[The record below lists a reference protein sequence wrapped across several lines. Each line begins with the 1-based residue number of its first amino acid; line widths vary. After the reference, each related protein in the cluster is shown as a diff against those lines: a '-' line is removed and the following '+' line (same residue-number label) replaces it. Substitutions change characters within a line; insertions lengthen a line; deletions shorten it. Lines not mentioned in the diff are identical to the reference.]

1 MSEVIE
7 TREKTPVFVSNQS
20 VVPPVRYELRVVWQ
34 WDDGWGE
41 QSAGIHNIRLDAND
55 DVCKEAFED
64 DVLLAELKDS
74 NVTGLWHTALD
85 VIKAFAR
92 PVLKYGPDDQTLE
105 WITFAEAL
113 AEGMST

>member
-1 MSEVIE
+1 MSEVKE
-7 TREKTPVFVSNQS
+7 TREKTPVFVSNES

-74 NVTGLWHTALD
+74 NVTGLWQTALD
-85 VIKAFAR
+85 VIKADR
-92 PVLKYGPDDQTLE
+92 KSVV
-105 WITFAEAL
+105 
-113 AEGMST
+113 